1 LASAHCFKIF
11 SNNLK
16 FYRFQKG
23 YSQEK
28 FGELVDLS
36 SRYVSDLECGRYSP
50 PFTTVERIAKVLDI
64 PAYQLFKE
72 NPYAKELST
81 RIDIE
86 KRSKK

>member
-1 LASAHCFKIF
+1 MDLVKIF

-16 FYRFQKG
+16 YYRFKKG

-28 FGELVDLS
+28 FGELVELS

-50 PFTTVERIAKVLDI
+50 PFTTVERIAKVLEI

-72 NPYAKELST
+72 NPYAKELSD
-81 RIDIE
+81 RIDIQ
-86 KRSKK
+86 RKKQIKN